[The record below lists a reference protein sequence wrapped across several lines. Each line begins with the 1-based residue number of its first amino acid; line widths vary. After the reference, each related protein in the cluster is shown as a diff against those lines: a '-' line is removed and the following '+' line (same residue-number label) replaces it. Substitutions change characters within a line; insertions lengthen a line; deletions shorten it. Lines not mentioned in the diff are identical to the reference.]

1 MRRSGAAD
9 DRASSGGNRCG
20 HCGVIGGSSPAFFTN
35 GSNFAWKRPS
45 GVQFQVNNGEISG
58 DRELVNFSKEF

>member
-1 MRRSGAAD
+1 MLLTTVPVPEATAA
-9 DRASSGGNRCG
+9 ATV
-20 HCGVIGGSSPAFFTN
+20 CGVIGGSSPACFTN